1 MSTTDGDALRRRPVR
16 AATVI
21 AHDLGEELVL
31 LDTRDEQYYSL
42 DEVGAFIWQLMDG
55 QRSIADL
62 AAAVAA
68 EYEAPKPT
76 IQQDTLEIVEHLAT
90 EGLIVWQDV

>member
-1 MSTTDGDALRRRPVR
+1 MSGSEGEALRRRPSR

-21 AHDLGEELVL
+21 ARDLGEELVL

-42 DEVGAFIWQLMDG
+42 DEVGAFIWQLIDG
-55 QRSIADL
+55 QRTVADL

-68 EYEAPKPT
+68 AYEAPEAT
-76 IQQDTLEIVEHLAT
+76 IQQDTLDILEHLAG
-90 EGLIVWQDV
+90 ERLIVWQDG

>member
-1 MSTTDGDALRRRPVR
+1 MSTTDADALRRRPAR

-21 AHDLGEELVL
+21 ARDLGEELVL

-42 DEVGAFIWQLMDG
+42 DEVGAFIWQLIDG
-55 QRSIADL
+55 RRTIADL
-62 AAAVAA
+62 ATAVAA
-68 EYEAPKPT
+68 EYDAPEPT

-90 EGLIVWQDV
+90 EGLIVWRDG

>member
-1 MSTTDGDALRRRPVR
+1 MSTANEDALRRRPTR

-21 AHDLGEELVL
+21 ARDLGEELVL

-42 DEVGAFIWQLMDG
+42 DEIGAFIWQLIDG

-62 AAAVAA
+62 AVAVAA
-68 EYEAPKPT
+68 EYEAPEPT
-76 IQQDTLEIVEHLAT
+76 IQQDTLEIVENLAT
-90 EGLIVWQDV
+90 EGLIVWRDD

>member
-1 MSTTDGDALRRRPVR
+1 MSGREGDALRQRAVR

-21 AHDLGEELVL
+21 ARDLGEELVL

-42 DEVGAFIWQLMDG
+42 DEVGAFIWQLIDG
-55 QRSIADL
+55 QRTVGDL

-68 EYEAPKPT
+68 AYEAPEAT
-76 IQQDTLEIVEHLAT
+76 IQQDTLDILEHLAT
-90 EGLIVWQDV
+90 ERLIAWQDG